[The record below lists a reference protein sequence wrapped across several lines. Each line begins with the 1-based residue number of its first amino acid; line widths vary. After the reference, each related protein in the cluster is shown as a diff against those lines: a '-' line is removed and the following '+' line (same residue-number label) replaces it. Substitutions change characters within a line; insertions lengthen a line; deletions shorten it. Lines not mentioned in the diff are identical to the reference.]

1 MSSTGE
7 RTGHTVG
14 SPVGIGGSPTAA
26 PPLHHRSTTGTPIAP
41 SLRLARP
48 NPTED
53 QTMRAQDI
61 MTKDPRVVTPET
73 PVQEAARLM
82 QSEDTG
88 VLPVVESNQSR
99 LLVGVITDRDL
110 ALRVVAEGKTSA
122 SVRDAMSSG
131 VKTAK
136 PDDNVKDVMDLMA
149 REQVRR
155 IPIVDDRGMVV
166 GIVSQADVV
175 LEAGNDKRAEQ
186 TIEEISKP
194 A

>member
-1 MSSTGE
+1 MK
-7 RTGHTVG
+7 
-14 SPVGIGGSPTAA
+14 
-26 PPLHHRSTTGTPIAP
+26 
-41 SLRLARP
+41 
-48 NPTED
+48 
-53 QTMRAQDI
+53 AQDI
-61 MTKDPRVVTPET
+61 MTKDPRVVTPDT

-88 VLPVVESNQSR
+88 VLPVVESAQSR
-99 LLVGVITDRDL
+99 RLIGVVTDRDL

-155 IPIVDDRGMVV
+155 IPIVDDAGTVV

-175 LEAGNDKRAEQ
+175 LEARNDKKAEQ
-186 TIEEISKP
+186 TIEAISKP
-194 A
+194 G

>member
-1 MSSTGE
+1 MK
-7 RTGHTVG
+7 
-14 SPVGIGGSPTAA
+14 
-26 PPLHHRSTTGTPIAP
+26 
-41 SLRLARP
+41 
-48 NPTED
+48 
-53 QTMRAQDI
+53 AQDI

-88 VLPVVESNQSR
+88 VLPVVESAQSR
-99 LLVGVITDRDL
+99 RLVGVVTDRDL

-136 PDDNVKDVMDLMA
+136 PNDSVKDVMDLMA
-149 REQVRR
+149 KEQVRR
-155 IPIVDDRGMVV
+155 IPIVDDAGTVV

-175 LEAGNDKRAEQ
+175 LEANDRRAEQ
-186 TIEEISKP
+186 TIEAISKP
-194 A
+194 N